1 MCIFPILGKW
11 GRRFNWDFNGLVL
24 PLHGGS
30 FIFCLNSFKSLFQ
43 KKQKNMQPVL
53 KPIKKEYQDYIDERN
68 KAGLEAIE
76 LMSKQ
81 SLPFQEAMAYM
92 GRLKAEMG
100 KNKR

>member
-1 MCIFPILGKW
+1 
-11 GRRFNWDFNGLVL
+11 
-24 PLHGGS
+24 
-30 FIFCLNSFKSLFQ
+30 
-43 KKQKNMQPVL
+43 MQPVL